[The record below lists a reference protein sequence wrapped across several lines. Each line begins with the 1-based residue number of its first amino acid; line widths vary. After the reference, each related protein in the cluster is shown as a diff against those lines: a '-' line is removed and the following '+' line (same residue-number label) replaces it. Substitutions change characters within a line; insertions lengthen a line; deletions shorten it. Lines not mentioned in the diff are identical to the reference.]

1 MAKKDFMSL
10 MKEKTVDVRPSL
22 LSSEENI
29 KHQIIVLE
37 TLRDLIPPLTA
48 DEFAQLEQNILKHGV
63 KDPLT
68 IWETTAAVAG
78 VGESDTPT
86 YVLIDGHNRY
96 RIIQTH
102 QLDFRINLVRFDT
115 IPDVKDYMI
124 DYQLGRRNLTP
135 EQTSYLRGL
144 RYLQQK
150 SLKGTNLNADSPQV
164 NVADVLASEY
174 GVSSRTIR
182 RDGEFAAGLDKLSP
196 DFRNNV
202 LAGHQKLSKTTISEL
217 AKTEFTTPINRIED
231 LPVSTGL
238 VSNPAVSSPTDDY
251 LTQQESLRQ
260 EIRNLVQST
269 LSLSDCLVIQ
279 QKVSKL
285 IDLLGAV

>member
-10 MKEKTVDVRPSL
+10 MREKTVDVRPSL
-22 LSSEENI
+22 LSSEEHI
-29 KHQIIVLE
+29 KQQIIVLD

-48 DEFAQLEQNILKHGV
+48 DELAQLAQNILKHGV

-68 IWETTAAVAG
+68 IWETTATAAG
-78 VGESDTPT
+78 VQGDGTPL

-96 RIIQTH
+96 RTIQEH
-102 QLDFRINLVRFDT
+102 HLDFRINLVRFDT
-115 IPDVKDYMI
+115 IADVKDYMI

-150 SLKGTNLNADSPQV
+150 SLRGANLNADSPQV

-182 RDGEFAAGLDKLSP
+182 RDGAFAAGLGKLSP
-196 DFRNNV
+196 DLRNNV
-202 LAGHQKLSKTTISEL
+202 LAGQHKLTKTALSEL
-217 AKTEFTTPINRIED
+217 AKANITAPINRIED
-231 LPVSTGL
+231 IPESASDALTLTASPKTGTNEVGSAGL
-238 VSNPAVSSPTDDY
+238 KAD
-251 LTQQESLRQ
+251 
-260 EIRNLVQST
+260 IRELAGGNLGF
-269 LSLSDCLVIQ
+269 SDCLILQ
-279 QKVSKL
+279 QK
-285 IDLLGAV
+285 IADLLDLLSDS